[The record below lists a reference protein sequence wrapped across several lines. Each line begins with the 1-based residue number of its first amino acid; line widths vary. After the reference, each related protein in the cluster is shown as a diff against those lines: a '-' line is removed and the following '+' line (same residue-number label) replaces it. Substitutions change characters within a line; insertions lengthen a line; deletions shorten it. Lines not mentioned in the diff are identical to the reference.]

1 MKMITVKMEED
12 LLEQLDAFAI
22 RNKLNRSEAI
32 RLAIQ
37 KMLKE
42 EQKKMTVPKAKVEK
56 GFKLR

>member
-1 MKMITVKMEED
+1 MKIVTIKMEED

-22 RNKLNRSEAI
+22 KNKMNRSEAV

-42 EQKKMTVPKAKVEK
+42 EQKQTTIPKAKVEK
-56 GFKLR
+56 GFKVR

>member
-1 MKMITVKMEED
+1 MKSVTIKIEED
-12 LLEQLDAFAI
+12 LLEQLDAFVI

-42 EQKKMTVPKAKVEK
+42 AEKKETVPKAKVEK
-56 GFKLR
+56 GIKLR

>member
-1 MKMITVKMEED
+1 MITVKMEED

-32 RLAIQ
+32 RLAIRLL
-37 KMLKE
+37 LKE
-42 EQKKMTVPKAKVEK
+42 EEKKMTVPRAKVEK

>member
-1 MKMITVKMEED
+1 MITIKIEEE

-32 RLAIQ
+32 RMAIQ

-42 EQKKMTVPKAKVEK
+42 TEKKETVPRARVEK
-56 GFKLR
+56 GIKLR

>member
-1 MKMITVKMEED
+1 MITIKMEED

-32 RLAIQ
+32 RMAIRL
-37 KMLKE
+37 MLKE
-42 EQKKMTVPKAKVEK
+42 EEKKMTVPKAKVEK

>member
-32 RLAIQ
+32 RLAIR

-42 EQKKMTVPKAKVEK
+42 EQEKMTIPRAKVEK

>member
-1 MKMITVKMEED
+1 MEED

-32 RLAIQ
+32 RLAVR
-37 KMLKE
+37 KLLKE

-56 GFKLR
+56 GTKLR

>member
-1 MKMITVKMEED
+1 MKMITIKMEED

-32 RLAIQ
+32 RMAIRL
-37 KMLKE
+37 MLKE
-42 EQKKMTVPKAKVEK
+42 EEKKMTVPRAKVEK

>member
-32 RLAIQ
+32 RLAVR
-37 KMLKE
+37 KLLKE
-42 EQKKMTVPKAKVEK
+42 EQEKTTVPRAKVEK

>member
-1 MKMITVKMEED
+1 MRMITVKMEED

-22 RNKLNRSEAI
+22 RNNLNRSEAI

-42 EQKKMTVPKAKVEK
+42 AEKKTTVPKAKVEK
-56 GFKLR
+56 GPKLR

>member
-12 LLEQLDAFAI
+12 LLEQLDGFAI

-32 RLAIQ
+32 RMAIRL
-37 KMLKE
+37 MLKE
-42 EQKKMTVPKAKVEK
+42 EEKKMTVPRAKVEK

>member
-1 MKMITVKMEED
+1 MEED

-22 RNKLNRSEAI
+22 KNKMNRSEAV

-42 EQKKMTVPKAKVEK
+42 EQKQTTIPKAKVEK
-56 GFKLR
+56 GFKVR

>member
-1 MKMITVKMEED
+1 MRIVTIKMEED

-42 EQKKMTVPKAKVEK
+42 EQKKMTVHKAKVEK
-56 GFKLR
+56 IKLR

>member
-1 MKMITVKMEED
+1 MITVKMEED
-12 LLEQLDAFAI
+12 LLEQLDAFAV
-22 RNKLNRSEAI
+22 RHKLNRSEAV

-42 EQKKMTVPKAKVEK
+42 EQKQTTIPKAKVEK

>member
-1 MKMITVKMEED
+1 MITVKMEED

-42 EQKKMTVPKAKVEK
+42 EQEKTTVPRAKVEK
-56 GFKLR
+56 GIKLR